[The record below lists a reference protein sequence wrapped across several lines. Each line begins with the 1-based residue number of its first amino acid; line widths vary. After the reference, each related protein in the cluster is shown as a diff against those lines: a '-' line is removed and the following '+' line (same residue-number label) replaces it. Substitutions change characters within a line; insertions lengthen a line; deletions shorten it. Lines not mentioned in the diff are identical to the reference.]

1 MAVSA
6 ETDFPT
12 ESKQQGD
19 DGQTDGGQTD
29 AVLRAKYAD
38 FCSAQL
44 TEVFLSLSDDRIY
57 ELVEEEARLQQ
68 VGGGKLGFR
77 TMVKLATKR
86 LRDSVPLPDYET
98 WKHDYQAE
106 PERYERYL
114 LGLWE
119 PLVAG
124 SREDPAEGEGG

>member
-6 ETDFPT
+6 ETDLPT
-12 ESKQQGD
+12 GSTQRGD
-19 DGQTDGGQTD
+19 DGHTD

-44 TEVFLSLSDDRIY
+44 TEVFLSLSDERIY
-57 ELVEEEARLQQ
+57 ELVEEEARLQN
-68 VGGGKLGFR
+68 VGAGKLGFR

-86 LRDSVPLPDYET
+86 LRDSVPLPDYDT
-98 WKHDYQAE
+98 WKHDYEAE

-114 LGLWE
+114 LGLWK

-124 SREDPAEGEGG
+124 PRREGVEGEVE